1 MTTNFRSNE
10 ITKMLDKFF
19 DDKCLFS
26 KSGSAERGPGFL
38 CGLYIVLIFTSLL
51 YNIVMSQEY
60 LTKYGLSRS
69 QVIVQ
74 NIIDVCISIFSI
86 IFIYHMCYICRGF
99 LGFVLFLILNIS
111 IGLIRSSIFKSYS
124 AATIKMYGNKLK

>member
-10 ITKMLDKFF
+10 ITKILDKFF
-19 DDKCLFS
+19 DDKCLFR
-26 KSGSAERGPGFL
+26 KSGSVERGPGFL
-38 CGLYIVLIFTSLL
+38 CGIYIFMIFTSLL
-51 YNIVMSQEY
+51 FNIVMSQEY

-99 LGFVLFLILNIS
+99 LGLVLLVIFNICVQF
-111 IGLIRSSIFKSYS
+111 IRRIMFKTYNQAS
-124 AATIKMYGNKLK
+124 IKMLDAKLK